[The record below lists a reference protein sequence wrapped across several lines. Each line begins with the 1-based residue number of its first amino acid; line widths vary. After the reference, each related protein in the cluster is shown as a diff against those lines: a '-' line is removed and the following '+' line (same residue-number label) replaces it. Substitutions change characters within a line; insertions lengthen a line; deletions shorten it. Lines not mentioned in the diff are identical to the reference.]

1 VALPLREGD
10 VRDLVPSN
18 LVADC
23 LEVHLAQHAPTGRAL
38 YLTIIALAV
47 GGGAA
52 LPVVHVPVTVQANGI
67 IRPVIER
74 QDARVGESGVVRAI
88 YVRDGDRARAGDTL
102 LALHD
107 RVIGARLSAADSMAR
122 IRSDELLDLAALI
135 EGDELLVSRG
145 ALRTPHRRQQLG
157 EHVTITSELS
167 ARAAT
172 ARREAERLQWL
183 MARGFATPEQVEYQA
198 AEERSAEA
206 AVQEQSVRMR
216 SLWSEAR
223 ARIAEELL
231 QLSAERAQ
239 LREAR
244 ARHFVVAPVDGTVE
258 MAVSLSPGS
267 VLQGG
272 ERIATLS
279 PNTELIGEAQLTA
292 RDIALVR
299 RGTPARLMID
309 ALNYR
314 DWGGMDATV
323 VEIADDATFV
333 GDHPVF
339 RVRCRLAGRALRL
352 RGGQQALLGK
362 GMTFRARFVIAQRS
376 LLQLLFDRVED
387 WLNPARVPTPAIAG
401 R

>member
-1 VALPLREGD
+1 VGN
-10 VRDLVPSN
+10 LVPSS

-23 LEVHLAQHAPTGRAL
+23 LEVHLARHAPTGRAL
-38 YLTIIALAV
+38 YLTLIALAI

-52 LPVVHVPVTVQANGI
+52 MPVVQVPVTVQATGV
-67 IRPVIER
+67 IRPIIER
-74 QDARVGESGVVRAI
+74 HDARVGGSGVVRAI
-88 YVRDGDRARAGDTL
+88 YVGNGDRARAGDTL
-102 LALHD
+102 LALDDHA
-107 RVIGARLSAADSMAR
+107 IGARLSAADSIAR
-122 IRSDELLDLAALI
+122 LRADELLDLTAMI
-135 EGDELLVSRG
+135 EGDETVMSRT

-157 EHVTITSELS
+157 EHAAITSELS
-167 ARAAT
+167 ARVVT
-172 ARREAERLQWL
+172 AHREGERLQRL
-183 MARGFATPEQVEYQA
+183 LARGFATPEQVEHHA
-198 AEERSAEA
+198 AVERSAEA
-206 AVQEQSVRMR
+206 AVHEQAVKMR
-216 SLWSEAR
+216 STWSDAR

-231 QLSAERAQ
+231 RLSAERAE

-244 ARHFVVAPVDGTVE
+244 ARHYVIAPVDGTVE
-258 MAVSLSPGS
+258 MSASLSPGS

-272 ERIATLS
+272 ERVATLS
-279 PNTELIGEAQLTA
+279 PNTELIGEAHLTA

-333 GDHPVF
+333 GEQPVF
-339 RVRCRLAGRALRL
+339 RVRCRLAGPALRL

-362 GMTFRARFVIAQRS
+362 GMTFRARFVIARRS
-376 LLQLLFDRVED
+376 LLQLLFDRAED
-387 WLNPARVPTPAIAG
+387 WLNPARLPPPAIAG